1 MRKQSSFGRSM
12 EKTAGVVISV
22 LLICALFMSLAA
34 PIALALEEDAGGD
47 NSVDYVASPESEESE
62 DFEELEEVEEPE
74 ESEESEETE
83 EEEESEEPEDAEE

>member
-74 ESEESEETE
+74 QQDVYVDSDEME
-83 EEEESEEPEDAEE
+83 